1 MEAITSIPVP
11 SLTPAPGGQ
20 TQTSMTGNGHSF
32 ASTLLRAVTGRNE
45 DAGQNSQNSFP
56 KTTSP
61 QPGTKPRETSTQ
73 ESNPPESPAI
83 AQNQASTMPSSDA
96 AMPTGINP
104 SDISSEVVK
113 DPKSTETDGVDPTL
127 LFPAGSTGYLLNT
140 PQILPPADLQ
150 KTSPP
155 LPGDDLNIPQNL
167 DYAKIDAG
175 AVSDA
180 GTVSG
185 SQLKNATP
193 SIPVQDT
200 VSPATFRAV
209 FDTLSLQKK
218 DDLNALQ
225 DLTNIDTGTVSGSQ
239 AKNITP
245 SVPLQDTSPAPLRAV
260 FSTLSLHKQDDLNA
274 LQGLTN
280 IGTDTVS
287 SSQVKNI
294 APYIPLQDTSSSPL
308 RAVFSTLS
316 LQKQDNLNALQG
328 LTNIGTDTT
337 GSSQVKNIVPYVPL
351 QDTVSPT
358 TLRAVSFSTEADSTT
373 TAPLFPQGQSTMPP
387 TTSKNTLPTGAAP
400 GSSTLIAQQL
410 QKILSIN
417 EADTPIFSQQP
428 ASQIQIAGQDPLSR
442 PFLGTTD
449 TPTEQTSPILAVTA
463 GAVVASLAKGSPQA
477 GKPADKHLSGIA
489 DNHPGIL
496 TKADMLQ
503 QKVEPKVQEKDAL
516 PQNPAD
522 QGQTPLPTLTSTTDT
537 MGIGQQAGQISFG
550 NILTQNPQPGQQTT
564 GTTGGTGSNA
574 LPLWTPSQENALV
587 NQVMQ
592 NFHFTSN
599 SPTSKLVLKL
609 HPEELGELKIDLH
622 MKDGAIKANIF
633 THSEQVQQVLEKY
646 IPKLKSFME
655 QQGLTVDDILV
666 TNTSGNVDGQN
677 LFQEDFA
684 NNHDFSHSGKSAKT
698 ATFTDLTFENIYS
711 KTSDTILGVN
721 VTV

>member
-245 SVPLQDTSPAPLRAV
+245 SVPLQDTSPA
-260 FSTLSLHKQDDLNA
+260 
-274 LQGLTN
+274 
-280 IGTDTVS
+280 
-287 SSQVKNI
+287 
-294 APYIPLQDTSSSPL
+294 PL

-609 HPEELGELKIDLH
+609 HPEELGELKIDLQ